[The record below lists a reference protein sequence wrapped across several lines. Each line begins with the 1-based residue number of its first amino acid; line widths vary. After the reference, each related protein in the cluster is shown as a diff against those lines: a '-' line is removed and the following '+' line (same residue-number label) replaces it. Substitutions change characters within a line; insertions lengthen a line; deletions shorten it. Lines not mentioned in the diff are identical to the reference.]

1 MSHTRYS
8 KVHHLFL
15 FFFNIESCGWIGAIA
30 KKLSMEKIESFCTI
44 PNRTDIVSV
53 LISTKSI
60 TFLHFYTVKET
71 IFLLFNLLNK
81 CGLITV
87 NSQKTESLQNIKIF
101 LVVKPVS
108 SVDSCNVSLIY
119 FFIIFCLVYS
129 KINGIDINTID
140 LDSCDSIRKTE
151 VKYILVTYCFQN
163 FLVNYELL

>member
-1 MSHTRYS
+1 M
-8 KVHHLFL
+8 KVFVPFQTELTLSLSSSLLNPSLSYTFTQSRKP
-15 FFFNIESCGWIGAIA
+15 FFCCS
-30 KKLSMEKIESFCTI
+30 
-44 PNRTDIVSV
+44 
-53 LISTKSI
+53 
-60 TFLHFYTVKET
+60 
-71 IFLLFNLLNK
+71 NLLNK

-87 NSQKTESLQNIKIF
+87 NSQKTESLQNIEIF